1 MKEEWRR
8 KLYVHCSNMKEKN
21 GILLVRLD
29 ISKLKEIRVCVWK
42 VGCLL
47 RKEECLCLYICI
59 YTHTHTYIYIYI
71 TTTKHKG

>member
-21 GILLVRLD
+21 GILLLRLE
-29 ISKLKEIRVCVWK
+29 ILKLKEIRRCVWK
-42 VGCLL
+42 MGCPL

-59 YTHTHTYIYIYI
+59 HAHTQTHTYIYI
-71 TTTKHKG
+71 